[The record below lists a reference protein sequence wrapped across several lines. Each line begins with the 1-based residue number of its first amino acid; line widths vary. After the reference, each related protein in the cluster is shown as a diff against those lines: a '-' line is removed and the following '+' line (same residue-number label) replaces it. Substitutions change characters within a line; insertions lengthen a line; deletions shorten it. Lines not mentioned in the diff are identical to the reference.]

1 MTQLQENRPIGEIN
15 ENREFWCDKVN
26 FHLKNILKRAKR
38 DNKFQR
44 HMATHCYTR
53 NQVSKVK
60 IKQLKKILQETLI
73 RQKEKVKLD
82 LLADA
87 SLRAIQDKDKKP
99 MHDEG
104 PSGEHEADFI
114 LIQDDDPRL
123 VTQCGEGQ
131 MDHQVFGVEKQ
142 VAGGS
147 TSDHGAKKHS

>member
-1 MTQLQENRPIGEIN
+1 MSSVDLIAGEIN
-15 ENREFWCDKVN
+15 ENREFWLDKVN
-26 FHLKNILKRAKR
+26 FHLNNLLKKAKR

-53 NQVSKVK
+53 IQVSKIK

-73 RQKEKVKLD
+73 KKKEKVKLD

-104 PSGEHEADFI
+104 PSDEQEADFI
-114 LIQDDDPRL
+114 LIQVDDPRL

-131 MDHQVFGVEKQ
+131 MDHQVVGAEKQ
-142 VAGGS
+142 VA
-147 TSDHGAKKHS
+147 